1 MHVWLAS
8 YVAIFDN
15 VWLYFY
21 RSSKRICLRNSM
33 GFMQNTSP
41 LRRLPSD
48 VTLKLPDGTIK
59 AQKMMLAF
67 ISPVF
72 EKMFYGNFKEA
83 KSKVV
88 QLPGDSHKIMK
99 LLLEIVFEESCEM
112 ESLDDIIPL
121 MEVVERYQINK
132 APIQQMCDEAIL
144 AQMNSNNY
152 YILLPKFASL
162 MHEANIEVAAQ
173 KVMSFT
179 HNNFIASYNQ
189 AKFLPEEILLPLL
202 QHKSLENHDLK
213 IFEFLLKWH
222 EHQTQSLGKSLQLTS
237 RLFECVRYT
246 RIIPQ
251 ILTSKVASCNLVDRQ
266 LLSDAY
272 HFIYSMPGEIND
284 DRSYKSFSVS
294 IFRKP
299 MGNKVSFNWEGF
311 NTVTLVRDYPSAVRV
326 DVNGKLE
333 AVPPNQYIVKSA
345 PLNKDDI
352 YWFRFTRLSFS
363 VICRSSLPELLLM
376 VTDVSQ
382 HCLLST
388 PISTDSAVTLYIHG
402 RFVFLKLTDSSK
414 DVVTST
420 FSVTGNNPF
429 MVRICKP
436 LECSTK
442 ATFSFTIS

>member
-1 MHVWLAS
+1 M
-8 YVAIFDN
+8 YGCIG
-15 VWLYFY
+15 

-41 LRRLPSD
+41 LHRLPSD
-48 VTLKLPDGTIK
+48 VTLKLPDGSIK

-72 EKMFYGNFKEA
+72 ERMFYGDFKEA
-83 KSKVV
+83 RSNVV
-88 QLPGDSHKIMK
+88 ELPSDSYKIMK

-112 ESLDDIIPL
+112 ESVDDIIPL

-144 AQMNSNNY
+144 TQMNAKNY
-152 YILLPKFASL
+152 FILLPKFASL
-162 MHEANIEVAAQ
+162 MNEVNIKKAAD

-179 HNNFIASYNQ
+179 RKNFIANCHQ
-189 AKFLPEEILLPLL
+189 ANNLPEEVMLPLL
-202 QHKSLENHDLK
+202 QHKDLSNHDLK
-213 IFEFLLKWH
+213 IFEFLLNWH
-222 EHQTQSLGKSLQLTS
+222 KHQTRSLGKSLRLTS

-251 ILTSKVASCNLVDRQ
+251 ILTSKVANCKLVDKQ

-272 HFIYSMPGEIND
+272 NFIYSNPGGMDD
-284 DRSYKSFSVS
+284 DRSDKSFSIS

-299 MGNKVSFNWEGF
+299 MCNVTLKWEGF
-311 NTVTLVRDYPSAVRV
+311 NTVTLVRDYPYAVHV

-333 AVPPNQYIVKSA
+333 TVPTNQYIVKSA
-345 PLNKDDI
+345 PLKEQDI
-352 YWFRFTRLSFS
+352 YWFSFTNLSFS
-363 VICRSSLPELLLM
+363 GIYRSGLSELSLM
-376 VTDVSQ
+376 ITDVFES
-382 HCLLST
+382 CVAST
-388 PISTDSAVTLYIHG
+388 PISSDSLVILYVYG
-402 RFVFLKLTDSSK
+402 KFAFLKLVDSAK

-429 MVRICKP
+429 TIRICKP

-442 ATFSFTIS
+442 ATFSFAIN